1 MRNRTRDK
9 YTQFVKIVEKGQI
22 WQHFNDTIIEVLD
35 VKEWED
41 PDNFHVYV
49 KCVNDGDYLKDSLGN
64 KVTELKVIDCYF
76 TALYERVSNFA

>member
-1 MRNRTRDK
+1 MRNRTRDE
-9 YTQFVKIVEKGQI
+9 YTQFVKIVDKGQI
-22 WQHFNDTIIEVLD
+22 WQHFNGTIVEVVD
-35 VKEWED
+35 IKEWEE

-49 KCVNDGDYLKDSLGN
+49 KCINEGDYLKDCLGN